1 MCTLS
6 RLHFPQ
12 TQGGEELTRGTDR
25 GRKAW
30 HYVLLVDD
38 PETIRIFKEKI
49 QGEQRGMWQIADVAD
64 YGEVLKSGFGE
75 EPPQEAKDWLTRVK
89 KGIEILPYQT

>member
-38 PETIRIFKEKI
+38 PETIRIFKEKT
-49 QGEQRGMWQIADVAD
+49 QGKLGGILTMDVTD

-75 EPPQEAKDWLTRVK
+75 EPPQEVKDWLTRVK
-89 KGIEILPYQT
+89 KGIEILPHQT